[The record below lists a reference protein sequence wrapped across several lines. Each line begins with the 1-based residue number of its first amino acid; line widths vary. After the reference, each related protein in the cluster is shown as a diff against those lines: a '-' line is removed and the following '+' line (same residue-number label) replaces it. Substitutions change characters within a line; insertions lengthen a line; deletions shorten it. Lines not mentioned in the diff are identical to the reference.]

1 MEKLRRY
8 DMMRQAMRNI
18 PAEIERLREEA
29 TLLKSPSTD
38 GIYVRGSGGRQEDA
52 RINNIVQRQ
61 ELERNL
67 LRVRQWLD
75 VTERG
80 LFALDED
87 ERTILQHLYLY
98 PQKGAIHWLCNELGL
113 EQSSVYRK
121 RDQALL
127 HFTAAIYGFSET

>member
-52 RINNIVQRQ
+52 RQYFETLVSQQRQ
-61 ELERNL
+61 AFRPQLESDEKW
-67 LRVRQWLD
+67 V
-75 VTERG
+75 VTNVPVK
-80 LFALDED
+80 A
-87 ERTILQHLYLY
+87 T
-98 PQKGAIHWLCNELGL
+98 L
-113 EQSSVYRK
+113 E
-121 RDQALL
+121 
-127 HFTAAIYGFSET
+127 FTK